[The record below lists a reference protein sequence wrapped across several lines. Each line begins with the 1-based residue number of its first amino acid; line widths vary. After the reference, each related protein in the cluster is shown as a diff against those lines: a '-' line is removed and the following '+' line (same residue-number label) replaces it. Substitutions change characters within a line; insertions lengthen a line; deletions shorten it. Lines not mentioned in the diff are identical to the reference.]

1 MPSVEIS
8 PLGDAAVLVTLG
20 CALDQAVVSDVWS
33 AYEAIRAGLSG
44 SVRDIVPAYG
54 SIAVHFDPAEAPL
67 AAVMAGIRGA
77 LERPHAAP
85 PVQPRTFDVR
95 VSFEPESALD
105 LNAVADETGLAPGE
119 LIAEFCAAIYRVAF
133 LGFTAGFPYLLGLPE
148 RLKARRLPAPRTR
161 VPAGSVAIAAGQC
174 GIYPRETPGGWRVLG
189 RTGLAIFDP
198 SRSEPA
204 LFRPGDVVR
213 FVRSDGALPE

>member
-1 MPSVEIS
+1 MLPVEIS

-20 CALDQAVVSDVWS
+20 CALDPAVVSDVWS
-33 AYEAIRAGLSG
+33 AYEAIRAGLGG

-54 SIAVHFDPAEAPL
+54 SIAVHFDPGAVTL
-67 AAVMAGIRGA
+67 AVVMAGVRGA
-77 LERPHAAP
+77 LERRHAAP
-85 PVQPRTFDVR
+85 RLQPRTFDVR
-95 VSFEPESALD
+95 VSFAPDSALD
-105 LNAVADETGLAPGE
+105 LNAVADETGLPPGE
-119 LIAEFCAAIYRVAF
+119 LITAFCAATYRVAF

-148 RLKARRLPAPRTR
+148 RLNVRRLPAPRTR

-189 RTGLAIFDP
+189 RTALAMFDP
-198 SRSEPA
+198 SQPEPA

-213 FVRSDGALPE
+213 FVRSDGALHE